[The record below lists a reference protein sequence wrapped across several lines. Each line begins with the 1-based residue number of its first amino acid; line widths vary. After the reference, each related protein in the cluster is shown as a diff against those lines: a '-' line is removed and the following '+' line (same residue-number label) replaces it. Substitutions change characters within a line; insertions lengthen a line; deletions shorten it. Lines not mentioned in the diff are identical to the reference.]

1 MKNFDTNKSL
11 TKIERYE
18 HRCAE
23 NDLKKENLPIHL
35 KKLLY
40 KISKK
45 YFTPPRS
52 LKIKDQNLER

>member
-1 MKNFDTNKSL
+1 MSTDVQK
-11 TKIERYE
+11 
-18 HRCAE
+18 